1 MTYAEQFI
9 GICIATWIWWAS
21 IYAYDRHK
29 MKKVSE

>member
-9 GICIATWIWWAS
+9 GIATWVWWAL

-29 MKKVSE
+29 MKKVKG